1 MSAHTVVHAACSQG
15 FEVCLADTAEA
26 LAEACWVRALAYG
39 HHLGGAAGAG
49 FAATDPM
56 DEVPGAVVLLCRD
69 TATGQAVGTARI
81 NVGDASHA
89 LLIEG
94 AVTLPSHMAACPRA
108 EVTRLAV
115 LAGADPL
122 VKLCLMKAVY
132 RHCVEQGLDW
142 LVIAARNDALARNYR
157 RLGFKDFLGAGQMM
171 PLPYAGHL
179 PHYIFTMDVRTIR
192 EQWTREGH
200 RLLGFMVA
208 SSGPSQ
214 PSAQHAGLRRGA
226 VPAAHRLA

>member
-15 FEVCLADTAEA
+15 FEVCIANTAQA

-39 HHLGGAAGAG
+39 HHLGGAAVSG
-49 FAATDPM
+49 FAAADPM

-69 TATGQAVGTARI
+69 KASGQAVGTARI

-94 AVTLPSHMAACPRA
+94 AVTLPSHMAASPRA

-132 RHCVEQGLDW
+132 RHCMAQGLDW

-157 RLGFKDFLGAGQMM
+157 RLGFKDFLAPGQMM

-179 PHYIFTMDVRTIR
+179 PHYILTMDVRVIR

-200 RLLGFMVA
+200 RLLSFMVG
-208 SSGPSQ
+208 SNGPLQ
-214 PSAQHAGLRRGA
+214 PPAPHAGSRRAA
-226 VPAAHRLA
+226 VPAAHRHA